1 MIVDPGFFYLARY
14 PLLVLTGFSELLIPI
29 NKRLTSKHLKSLK
42 LQQSLLSIIHLLI
55 SLQSMSSA
63 RIKIKTARDLL
74 TASVWGRCGGKHTL
88 FEIALPCIVN
98 AGGFRVRF
106 WRFYYW
112 KTAVHAWCCFL
123 VCQDYSCRSGAT
135 ATVTSQWYVF
145 LPNEMCFHDPGTH
158 ITRDM
163 CSGEHMSR
171 AKEPLLSRGLETVR
185 RYFV

>member
-1 MIVDPGFFYLARY
+1 M
-14 PLLVLTGFSELLIPI
+14 
-29 NKRLTSKHLKSLK
+29 
-42 LQQSLLSIIHLLI
+42 HLLI

-74 TASVWGRCGGKHTL
+74 TTSVWGRCGGKHTL

-112 KTAVHAWCCFL
+112 KTAVRAWCCFL

-145 LPNEMCFHDPGTH
+145 LPMKCVSPTREH
-158 ITRDM
+158 ISLGICVRGNT
-163 CSGEHMSR
+163 CHGQESLSCHGGWKQFVAILFKNSWT
-171 AKEPLLSRGLETVR
+171 LL
-185 RYFV
+185 YF

>member
-1 MIVDPGFFYLARY
+1 
-14 PLLVLTGFSELLIPI
+14 
-29 NKRLTSKHLKSLK
+29 
-42 LQQSLLSIIHLLI
+42 
-55 SLQSMSSA
+55 MSSA

-112 KTAVHAWCCFL
+112 KTAVCAWCCFL

-145 LPNEMCFHDPGTH
+145 LPNEMCFPDPGTH

-171 AKEPLLSRGLETVR
+171 AREPLLSRGLGTVR
-185 RYFV
+185 RYFVLRTRELYYIFNNSKLKILFKVAPWRFCIVLWPRFYYSFDAGRFNHSNVFPFI

>member
-1 MIVDPGFFYLARY
+1 M
-14 PLLVLTGFSELLIPI
+14 
-29 NKRLTSKHLKSLK
+29 
-42 LQQSLLSIIHLLI
+42 HLLI

-63 RIKIKTARDLL
+63 RIKTKTARDLL

-112 KTAVHAWCCFL
+112 KTAVRAWCCFL
-123 VCQDYSCRSGAT
+123 VCQDYSCRSRAT

-145 LPNEMCFHDPGTH
+145 LPNEMCFPDPGTY

-171 AKEPLLSRGLETVR
+171 AREPLLSRGLETVR
-185 RYFV
+185 RYFVYELVNSIIFLTTVN